1 MDFIVLLLYGMSLF
15 ICALL
20 QAEFSSLGQKK
31 NWAENDFLY
40 VWKASHIV
48 INLQR
53 VRTQLCRLPR
63 LYEVFQR
70 LQCFG
75 FLAQNLINFSLS
87 TVITAASRLK
97 KMGVIYVL
105 HLIQIVFS
113 PYYMTSEQKSFCQDD
128 LKLLTPY
135 SGGGINFS
143 ICFKVPFWS
152 VRTGVWAGG
161 KHIFVRISFRH
172 FRFRTSL

>member
-87 TVITAASRLK
+87 TVITAASR
-97 KMGVIYVL
+97 
-105 HLIQIVFS
+105 
-113 PYYMTSEQKSFCQDD
+113 
-128 LKLLTPY
+128 
-135 SGGGINFS
+135 
-143 ICFKVPFWS
+143 
-152 VRTGVWAGG
+152 
-161 KHIFVRISFRH
+161 
-172 FRFRTSL
+172 